1 MTARFTVK
9 ARYAKSVL
17 AVIEAFD
24 GCKGHEKI
32 GEALF

>member
-9 ARYAKSVL
+9 TRYAKNVL
-17 AVIEAFD
+17 AVIEALA